1 MEMAE
6 NKVEEASPE
15 IQAQTIGQLLNS
27 IAALKKSGLLGLLN
41 YLAEKSDDTFL
52 TVADDPVIM
61 RLAGLLATLGRGIEK
76 VDGTQ
81 YAKAKM
87 AMEDLTN
94 CAFNAL
100 GNIDVSKERKLGLMG
115 LMRALGDPDVAQGLG
130 ILIDIAKG
138 LGACA
143 RSKKSQ

>member
-1 MEMAE
+1 MMTEG
-6 NKVEEASPE
+6 KVEEVSPE
-15 IQAQTIGQLLNS
+15 VQAQTIGELLNA
-27 IAALKKSGLLGLLN
+27 IASLKKSGILGLIN

-52 TVADDPVIM
+52 TIADDPVIM

-76 VDGTQ
+76 VDGIQ

-87 AMEDLTN
+87 AVEDLAT

-100 GNIDVSKERKLGLMG
+100 GDIDVSKPRKLGLMG
-115 LMRALGDPDVAQGLG
+115 LMRALGDPDVSQGLG
-130 ILIDIAKG
+130 ILLDLAKG

-143 RSKKSQ
+143 RSKKKE

>member
-1 MEMAE
+1 MAE
-6 NKVEEASPE
+6 GNLEEVSPE
-15 IQAQTIGQLLNS
+15 VQAQTLGELLNS

-41 YLAEKSDDTFL
+41 YLAERSDDTFL
-52 TVADDPVIM
+52 TVADDPVLM
-61 RLAGLLATLGRGIEK
+61 RLAGLLATLGRGVEK
-76 VDGTQ
+76 VDGIQ

-87 AMEDLTN
+87 AVEDLTS

-100 GNIDVSKERKLGLMG
+100 GNVDVSKPRKLGLMG
-115 LMRALGDPDVAQGLG
+115 LMRALGDPDVSQGLG
-130 ILIDIAKG
+130 ILLDIAKG